1 MVFKKEILRVLNK
14 FKMNYYSFLKLHMLM
29 FKTKQKFCQ
38 NNINKNVL
46 NRNRKKR
53 KWRELNEYTTEI
65 QKKER
70 KKLSRHYLSNSFY

>member
-46 NRNRKKR
+46 NRNRKK
-53 KWRELNEYTTEI
+53 ENEENLMNI
-65 QKKER
+65 QQKFKKRKKEIVTALF
-70 KKLSRHYLSNSFY
+70 K